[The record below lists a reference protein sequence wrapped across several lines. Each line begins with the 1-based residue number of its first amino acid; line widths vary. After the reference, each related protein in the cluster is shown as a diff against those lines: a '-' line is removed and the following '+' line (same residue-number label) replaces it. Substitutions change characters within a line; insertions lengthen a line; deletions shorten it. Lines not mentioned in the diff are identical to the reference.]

1 MNVSKLARQLNVTT
15 TELLDKLPELGF
27 SIGRRAIKID
37 ERQVDKIIAA
47 WKRQQKLEA
56 INRSYQQIT
65 EVRGKVDGNE
75 KSKEIT
81 IGSSVVIK
89 ELAEKM
95 GLSLAKVM
103 GEVMKNGIMASL
115 NERLDFE
122 TATIIAED
130 LGFKVNREQDSEES
144 HELSQ
149 KEKLQNVLADRQK
162 NSVRPPVVV
171 VMGHVDH
178 GKTKLLDAIRKTNI
192 IDDEAGGIT
201 QHIGAYQ
208 TKVTKDGK
216 DRIVTFLDTPG
227 HEAFKAMRS
236 RGGQVADV
244 AILVVAADDGLQPQ
258 TLESIAIIQKEKLPF
273 IVAINKMDK
282 EGADIERVKGQLAE
296 INLQPED
303 WGGKTI
309 CVPISAKKGQGIED
323 VLDMILL
330 VADMENLQA
339 DEGGE
344 AVGTIIESHM
354 DKNEGPVATVLIQA
368 GILKINDLVTV
379 GQIAGKI
386 KSMKTWTGADLR
398 AATPGTPVKILGLK
412 NVAQVGDM
420 LQVTLDIKSFKQS
433 LKNQPS
439 KRTTPKSTQNIRNE
453 DNDDTKIPTLNLII
467 RADVLGSL
475 EAIEES
481 LLKLN
486 SPKSKVKIIRKGLGF
501 ITENDILMAESTGA
515 VLIAFTIK
523 TSRATETMAQE
534 KKVELLQYDIIY
546 KLLEE
551 MERRLK
557 SMQEPDVI
565 RTYIGKLE
573 VLAIFK
579 QSGKST
585 ILGGKVLDGKVTNPS
600 VVKVMRGENVITFGR
615 LSDLEANKE
624 KMTEVVSGN
633 QVGMKFDG
641 EPVIVVG
648 DTLEFFLETQ
658 KKNV

>member
-65 EVRGKVDGNE
+65 EVRGKVEGNE
-75 KSKEIT
+75 KNKEIT

-130 LGFKVNREQDSEES
+130 LGFKVNREQDLEES

-273 IVAINKMDK
+273 IVAINKMDI
-282 EGADIERVKGQLAE
+282 EGADIERVKKQLAE

-386 KSMKTWTGADLR
+386 KSMKTWKGEDLLT
-398 AATPGTPVKILGLK
+398 ATPGTPVKILGLK

-420 LQVTLDIKSFKQS
+420 LQVTLDIKAFKQS

-439 KRTTPKSTQNIRNE
+439 KRTTPKSTQNLHNEENE
-453 DNDDTKIPTLNLII
+453 DIKIPTLNLII

-486 SPKSKVKIIRKGLGF
+486 TPKSKVKIIRKGLGF

-523 TSRATETMAQE
+523 TSRASETMAQE

-585 ILGGKVLDGKVTNPS
+585 ILGGKVVDGKVTNPA

-658 KKNV
+658 KTNV